1 MRYFMSI
8 VLSPE
13 YDSGKKPV
21 PQAIMDAMGPYVEK
35 WIASGSLI
43 STGGLKGSA
52 QGARVNGNSG
62 KTATTDGPFAEAK
75 EVVGGYAVIEAPDK
89 DAAIDIAKSFV
100 QLHID
105 NGMPDVTVE
114 VRQIDGGYNY

>member
-8 VLSPE
+8 VLSPD

-21 PQAIMDAMGPYVEK
+21 PQGIMDAMGPYVEK

-43 STGGLKGSA
+43 STGGLKRSA
-52 QGARVNGNSG
+52 EGTRIGGGSG
-62 KTATTDGPFAEAK
+62 KTSMTDGPFAEAK
-75 EVVGGYAVIEAPDK
+75 EVVGGYAVIEAPNK

-105 NGMPDVTVE
+105 NAMPDIIVE
-114 VRQIDGGYNY
+114 VREIDGGYNY

>member
-1 MRYFMSI
+1 MRYIMSI
-8 VLSPE
+8 ILSPE
-13 YDSGKKPV
+13 YASGKKPV

-43 STGGLKGSA
+43 STGGLKGTA
-52 QGARVNGNSG
+52 QGTRINGDSG
-62 KTATTDGPFAEAK
+62 KTAATDGPFAEAK
-75 EVVGGYAVIEAPDK
+75 EVVGGYAVIEAPEQK
-89 DAAIDIAKSFV
+89 AAVVIAKTFV

>member
-8 VLSPE
+8 ILSPE

-21 PQAIMDAMGPYVEK
+21 PQGIMDAMGPYVEK
-35 WIASGSLI
+35 WVASGSLI

-52 QGARVNGNSG
+52 QGMRVDGNRG
-62 KTATTDGPFAEAK
+62 KAATTDGPFAEAK
-75 EVVGGYAVIEAPDK
+75 EVVGGYAVIEAADK
-89 DAAIDIAKSFV
+89 DAAVDIAKSFV